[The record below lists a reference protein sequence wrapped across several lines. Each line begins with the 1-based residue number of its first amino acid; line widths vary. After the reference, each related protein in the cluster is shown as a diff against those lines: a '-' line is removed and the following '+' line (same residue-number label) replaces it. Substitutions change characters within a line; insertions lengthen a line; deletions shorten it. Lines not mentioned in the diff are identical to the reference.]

1 MVILMHLLE
10 KLRIL
15 DFSLPDKVNFKFIE
29 SAKKKKKETQEASAN
44 PQE

>member
-29 SAKKKKKETQEASAN
+29 SAKKKKTQEASAN